1 MKPIQFFLIAML
13 VVLTGCHLMTSSG
26 IPEAVTADSVIQAA
40 GSAQGISLQ
49 GGSESEMLTLHRL
62 GVDRTW
68 HASIA
73 TGTVG
78 QLLAKYRRAVE
89 DNITS
94 RGGAISKASFVG
106 TTNDVQE
113 FSFDYAWSANEGAVH
128 GTASVG
134 SGGEV
139 QIEVACDEHPK

>member
-1 MKPIQFFLIAML
+1 MKPIQFFLIATL
-13 VVLTGCHLMTSSG
+13 VVLTGCHLMSSSN
-26 IPEAVTADSVIQAA
+26 IPKAVTADSVIQTA
-40 GSAQGISLQ
+40 GGAQGIWLK
-49 GGSESEMLTLHRL
+49 GGSESEMLTLRRL
-62 GVDRTW
+62 EIDRTW
-68 HASIA
+68 HVTIA

-94 RGGAISKASFVG
+94 RGGVLSKASFVG

-128 GTASVG
+128 GTASVD
-134 SGGEV
+134 SAGEV
-139 QIEVACDEHPK
+139 QIEVACNEQRK

>member
-1 MKPIQFFLIAML
+1 MKPIQFFLIATL
-13 VVLTGCHLMTSSG
+13 VVLTGCHLMTNSG
-26 IPEAVTADSVIQAA
+26 IPKAVTADSVIQTA
-40 GSAQGISLQ
+40 GGAQGIWLK

-62 GVDRTW
+62 EVDRTW
-68 HASIA
+68 HATIA

-94 RGGAISKASFVG
+94 RGGVLSKASFVG

-128 GTASVG
+128 GTASVD
-134 SGGEV
+134 SAGELL
-139 QIEVACDEHPK
+139 IEVACNEHPK

>member
-1 MKPIQFFLIAML
+1 MKPIQIFLIATL
-13 VVLTGCHLMTSSG
+13 VVLTGCHLMTNSG
-26 IPEAVTADSVIQAA
+26 IPKAVTEDSEIQAA
-40 GSAQGISLQ
+40 GSVQSIKLH
-49 GGSESEMLTLHRL
+49 GGSESEMFSPRRL
-62 GVDRTW
+62 EIDRTW
-68 HASIA
+68 HATIA

-94 RGGAISKASFVG
+94 RGGVLSKASFVG

-128 GTASVG
+128 GTASVD
-134 SGGEV
+134 SAGELL
-139 QIEVACDEHPK
+139 IEVACNEHPK